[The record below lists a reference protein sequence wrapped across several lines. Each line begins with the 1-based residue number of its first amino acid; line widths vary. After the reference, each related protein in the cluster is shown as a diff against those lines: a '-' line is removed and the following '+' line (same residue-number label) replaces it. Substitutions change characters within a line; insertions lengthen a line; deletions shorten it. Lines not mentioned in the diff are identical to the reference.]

1 MRATQWTTREF
12 RQMLEQ
18 NGYCLIREKGSHF
31 LYKNAAGN
39 AIVLNKGI
47 NRMVARRLVKKY
59 DLRVMD
65 ESMVPKQQTGDGKAG
80 KP

>member
-1 MRATQWTTREF
+1 
-12 RQMLEQ
+12 MLEQ

-31 LYKNAAGN
+31 LYKNAVGN
-39 AIVLNKGI
+39 TIVVNKGI

>member
-39 AIVLNKGI
+39 TIVVNKGI
-47 NRMVARRLVKKY
+47 NRMVARRLV
-59 DLRVMD
+59 
-65 ESMVPKQQTGDGKAG
+65 GG
-80 KP
+80 